1 MLSVSPAID
10 YVVHMRME
18 RFPAYRKSKI
28 QPRGDGPFQILKRIN
43 DNSYKVDL
51 SGENGVNAILMF
63 LILPCLM

>member
-1 MLSVSPAID
+1 
-10 YVVHMRME
+10 MRME